1 MCMDPK
7 PKNPKENKVTV
18 LGLGGSGGQIL
29 RHIAKQCDN
38 YNLLYVDSDETSLL
52 ESTVKTLQNT
62 SNGQTDFVSVME
74 EIRDTQKLIIT
85 TGLGGEFGTF
95 SSYIIYKMAKTEN
108 IQDIELVITI
118 PAKFE
123 GKKRINL
130 AQETLE
136 LLNTNNVDYTIIHFD
151 NLIEKMD
158 KKASLND
165 CFKIMDEIVYQKI
178 ISLVI

>member
-1 MCMDPK
+1 
-7 PKNPKENKVTV
+7 
-18 LGLGGSGGQIL
+18 
-29 RHIAKQCDN
+29 
-38 YNLLYVDSDETSLL
+38 
-52 ESTVKTLQNT
+52 
-62 SNGQTDFVSVME
+62 
-74 EIRDTQKLIIT
+74 
-85 TGLGGEFGTF
+85 
-95 SSYIIYKMAKTEN
+95 MAKTEN

-123 GKKRINL
+123 GKKRRNL